1 MKTPKILALVGGISL
16 GSINKK
22 LFNAFQEIVGDEAEL
37 ILADISKLPFFSQDL
52 EQDPPD
58 QVTSFKDQ
66 IRHADAILFITPEYN
81 HSIPAVLKNAID
93 WGTRPYPQNLWE
105 KIPVATMGAS
115 AGNTGTFGAQ
125 NHLRAILNYLNM
137 YLLNKPEFYMN
148 GSKAFDQNGKLID
161 EKSRSHLE
169 KLWIAFKNWIEI
181 HDQLKTGHVSH
192 PHMMKAQGLE
202 DSPWVQH

>member
-1 MKTPKILALVGGISL
+1 MKTPRILTLVGGLSL

-22 LFNAFQEIVGDEAEL
+22 LFHAFKDIVGDEAEL
-37 ILADISKLPFFSQDL
+37 VLADISKLPFFSQDL
-52 EQDPPD
+52 ENEPPD
-58 QVTSFKDQ
+58 PVTSFKDQ

-115 AGNTGTFGAQ
+115 IGNTGTFGAQ
-125 NHLRAILNYLNM
+125 NHLRAILSYLNM
-137 YLLNKPEFYMN
+137 YILNQPEFYMN
-148 GSKAFDQNGKLID
+148 GSKAFDQDGKLID
-161 EKSRSHLE
+161 DKSRHHIE
-169 KLWIAFKNWIEI
+169 KLWSAFKEWIEK
-181 HDQLKTGHVSH
+181 HEQLKTGNAYHAVKS
-192 PHMMKAQGLE
+192 QGLE